1 MSKRA
6 IKEADFEDRLL
17 TFPQLHERWG
27 GKDVSARSVWRW
39 IKQRKLSRFKIG
51 GRALFRLTEIL
62 VVEEKARI

>member
-6 IKEADFEDRLL
+6 IKVADVEDRLL

-39 IKQRKLSRFKIG
+39 VNKRGLSRFKIG
-51 GRALFRLTEIL
+51 GKALFRLTDIL
-62 VVEEKARI
+62 AVEERART